1 MPIHALTGP
10 RIIRQCYAL
19 LTRQRQ
25 QQTAHTDAI
34 HYLTNEPGGRPHFC
48 EGQAV
53 RKVPQCC
60 RPTKKKRTPHR
71 ACGARRLRAEMHRH
85 CQRPQGAVAP
95 QVAPEDKGARLAC
108 GTRRLEGQDAVLQPL
123 AAEEGVGVGLKPRRP
138 DNAFVLHHA
147 QMRKRI
153 EEAQVAFGNGNRAD
167 EAPHLQGAVQP
178 GANHGHRRQ

>member
-1 MPIHALTGP
+1 MPFTSPFALAMPIHALTGP

-60 RPTKKKRTPHR
+60 RPTKKKRTPRR

-95 QVAPEDKGARLAC
+95 QVAPKDKGMRLGAMPAGLRSKMRWPRRRPQGAVAPQVAPKDKGARLAC
-108 GTRRLEGQDAVLQPL
+108 GARRLRAEMRCYSPL
-123 AAEEGVGVGLKPRRP
+123 R
-138 DNAFVLHHA
+138 
-147 QMRKRI
+147 RKR
-153 EEAQVAFGNGNRAD
+153 A
-167 EAPHLQGAVQP
+167 
-178 GANHGHRRQ
+178 